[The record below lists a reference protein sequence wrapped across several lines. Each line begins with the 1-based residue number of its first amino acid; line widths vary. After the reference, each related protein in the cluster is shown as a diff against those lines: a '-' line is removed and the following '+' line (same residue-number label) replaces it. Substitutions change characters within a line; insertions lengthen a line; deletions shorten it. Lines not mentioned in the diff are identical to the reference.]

1 MNSIAYPLAQGRFIN
16 RFLQTPIEEKQERF
30 AKTVMGGKVNEWL
43 KYGFSINDNPCRKEF
58 IALKKASEP
67 TYVSLGGAA
76 AGQSITLG
84 ERTFE
89 MGLYVPFGNVS
100 VDHSSFW
107 HIPTSLVSYYVTG
120 LYSEREWEAHPFEL
134 STCGGATLWV
144 NGQRVESFR
153 PFTRNVVKK
162 TRFSCALREGVNE
175 IAVCLED
182 LAERDTDYYFRLESL
197 SPDGLEIRL
206 PLREDVDGQRLMQV
220 ETVLENALIH
230 LDEKLEGW
238 LDVEAPN
245 TTTQPLTLS
254 VRTLSGFDTQVDDP
268 PQTFTLMPGQSHMR
282 FLIHPDLAP
291 AFYPVSLR
299 VEVGPI
305 KLTRL
310 LGSQM
315 TRRALVDLP
324 RDDLATRKHKLLKY
338 AALHSPMNAYRA
350 VALFA
355 LGEDAALANRILQS
369 ELPGIRQH
377 RDCSDFYLIAHL
389 YALMRYRDRLEKQTA
404 EQLEDAIITFRYWID
419 EPGNDVMWF
428 FSENHAL
435 LFHSC
440 QYIAGKMFPDRVFTA
455 SGLTGRAC
463 EEKARALLESWFDD
477 FEREYMTEWNSN
489 AYLPVDCTGFGFMLL
504 MTDPQ
509 DPLHARFQKALDRI
523 YLNLCL
529 YALRDTYVSSYGRSY
544 EKQLKANLTNAT
556 STLLYLGYGVG
567 CLSASLGSVVPLA
580 LSGYQPPLAYE
591 RYLALP
597 PGEALWYTNEQGYEH
612 HVALTLWRTCRASL
626 STANAFK
633 PYRKGYQEHI
643 VQASIDAFAQ
653 CFVNHPGE
661 THAFGSGRPS
671 HWAGNGSLPLAMQ
684 WKDTA
689 IMRYH
694 IPQDALVHD
703 THAYFPFEAFQRVA
717 HGADW
722 YAGEKEGGYL
732 FVWAQNGLR
741 RRESGPA
748 ALEELVSEGLENC
761 WVLRVSDASAYD
773 TLEAFAADC
782 QPRVLACNAQS
793 VTLAMQAWGEITLVD
808 HPPALQINGHPV
820 KADFSTSEG
829 QICLECLSRRNI

>member
-16 RFLQTPIEEKQERF
+16 RFLQTPIEEKQEHF

-153 PFTRNVVKK
+153 PFTRNMVQK
-162 TRFSCALREGVNE
+162 TRFSCALGKGINE

-197 SPDGLEIRL
+197 SPEGLEIRL

-220 ETVLENALIH
+220 ESVLDSALIH
-230 LDEKLEGW
+230 IDQELDGW
-238 LDVEAPN
+238 LNLEVPN
-245 TTTQPLTLS
+245 ATDRPLTLS
-254 VRTLSGFDTQVDDP
+254 VRVLSGFDTEVADP
-268 PQTFTLMPGQSHMR
+268 PQTFTLEPGESRVR
-282 FLIHPDLAP
+282 FALNPALAP
-291 AFYPVSLR
+291 AFYPVSIR
-299 VEVGPI
+299 AEVDGLQ
-305 KLTRL
+305 LTRL
-310 LGSQM
+310 LGSQI
-315 TRRALVDLP
+315 TRREWVDLEP
-324 RDDLATRKHKLLKY
+324 ATLPQRKQKLVEY
-338 AALHSPMNAYRA
+338 AADESPMNAYRA
-350 VALFA
+350 VALLS
-355 LGEDAALANRILQS
+355 LGKNLPLANRILQN

-389 YALMRYRDRLEKQTA
+389 YALMRYPERLEPETLRL
-404 EQLEDAIITFRYWID
+404 LEDAVLTFRYWID

-504 MTDPQ
+504 MTQPD

-523 YLNLCL
+523 FLNLCL
-529 YALRDTYVSSYGRSY
+529 YSLRNTYVSSYGRSY

-580 LSGYQPPLAYE
+580 LSDYQPPRRYE
-591 RYLALP
+591 RYLRLE
-597 PGEALWYTNEQGYEH
+597 PGEALWYTNVQGYEN
-612 HVALTLWRTCRASL
+612 HVRLTLWRTRCASL

-633 PYRKGYQEHI
+633 PYQKGYQEHI

-722 YAGEKEGGYL
+722 YAGEKDGGYL
-732 FVWAQNGLR
+732 FVWAQNGLKR
-741 RRESGPA
+741 RQGGPS

-773 TLEAFAADC
+773 TLEAFAQSSLC
-782 QPRVLACNAQS
+782 RVLSCEPKS
-793 VTLAMQAWGEITLVD
+793 LSLSLAAWGTLTLSD
-808 HPPALQINGHPV
+808 EPPALSLNGRPICCHF
-820 KADFSTSEG
+820 AAGEG
-829 QICLECLSRRNI
+829 VVSLEPAKRRDA